1 MNSSIL
7 SRTWRGLTLPLSLLA
22 LAACSPEQ
30 GAEDPVV
37 SAGPT
42 PAANAGKH
50 SGVLQTAKGAYRFT
64 PSTCVFHKEDGVD
77 DIEIEGPGQT
87 PDGEKFYFE
96 FSSTGNEMIV
106 KLGVDTPFQS
116 PERRLSAGQHVSEAF
131 TLDVSSQSLSVPKL
145 VLKDGNGEQVDDSAS
160 LQINCNM

>member
-1 MNSSIL
+1 MNNSIL

-30 GAEDPVV
+30 GAEDAVV

-42 PAANAGKH
+42 SAANAGKH

-64 PSTCVFHKEDGVD
+64 PASCLFHKEDGID
-77 DIEIEGPGQT
+77 DIEIEGPGQA

-96 FSSTGNEMIV
+96 LSSTGNAMTI
-106 KLGVDTPFQS
+106 KLGVDRPFQT
-116 PERRLSAGQHVSEAF
+116 PERQLVAGRHVTEAF
-131 TLDVSSQSLSVPKL
+131 TLNVSPQSLSVPKL

-160 LQINCNM
+160 LQIDCNM

>member
-1 MNSSIL
+1 MNSNIL
-7 SRTWRGLTLPLSLLA
+7 TLSWRGLTLPLSLLA

-30 GAEDPVV
+30 GAEDAVV

-42 PAANAGKH
+42 SAANTGKH
-50 SGVLQTAKGAYRFT
+50 SGVLQTAKGAYSFT
-64 PSTCVFHKEDGVD
+64 PTSCIFHKEDGVD

-116 PERRLSAGQHVSEAF
+116 PERRLSAGQYVTEAF
-131 TLDVSSQSLSVPKL
+131 ILNVSPQSLSVPKL

-160 LQINCNM
+160 LQIDCNM